1 MYITSNNFIQF
12 LDSFCIKF
20 YYTQISKKNN
30 LIQKILCFCIIFCIF
45 STERSV
51 CGKCVW
57 CETAHF
63 QFTCVQCEANTHF
76 IQCNFIH
83 ARDGWGEKSAPAVIE
98 QARLRK
104 RTSRSKASRCS
115 CARQMKNCASTFF
128 ACRAFAADN
137 KGPVDL
143 CSTEPTEPDFRR
155 ARHRT
160 FESRI
165 GLEKKSSDT
174 IRYHCFF

>member
-1 MYITSNNFIQF
+1 M
-12 LDSFCIKF
+12 
-20 YYTQISKKNN
+20 
-30 LIQKILCFCIIFCIF
+30 IQKILCFCIIFCIF

-51 CGKCVW
+51 CGKCV
-57 CETAHF
+57 
-63 QFTCVQCEANTHF
+63 QCEASTLSFHMCAMRSEHTF
-76 IQCNFIH
+76 H
-83 ARDGWGEKSAPAVIE
+83 SRARRVRWEICTCG
-98 QARLRK
+98 
-104 RTSRSKASRCS
+104 
-115 CARQMKNCASTFF
+115 
-128 ACRAFAADN
+128 ADN

-174 IRYHCFF
+174 IRYHCFFLERETGIEPATPSLARRCSTTEPLAHASCIIHYYIQLVKNFFFLLFI

>member
-1 MYITSNNFIQF
+1 
-12 LDSFCIKF
+12 
-20 YYTQISKKNN
+20 
-30 LIQKILCFCIIFCIF
+30 
-45 STERSV
+45 
-51 CGKCVW
+51 
-57 CETAHF
+57 
-63 QFTCVQCEANTHF
+63 
-76 IQCNFIH
+76 
-83 ARDGWGEKSAPAVIE
+83 
-98 QARLRK
+98 
-104 RTSRSKASRCS
+104 
-115 CARQMKNCASTFF
+115 MKNCASTFF

-174 IRYHCFF
+174 IRYHCFFLERETGIEPATPSLARRCSTTEPLAHACIQTVRRKYYYIHDHIICQAIFIKFIQQIPPAAFQTHPVHPV

>member
-20 YYTQISKKNN
+20 YYTQKEKKNN

-51 CGKCVW
+51 CGKCV
-57 CETAHF
+57 
-63 QFTCVQCEANTHF
+63 QCEASTLSFHMCAMRSEHTF
-76 IQCNFIH
+76 H
-83 ARDGWGEKSAPAVIE
+83 SRARRVRWEICTYG
-98 QARLRK
+98 
-104 RTSRSKASRCS
+104 
-115 CARQMKNCASTFF
+115 
-128 ACRAFAADN
+128 ADN

-165 GLEKKSSDT
+165 GLEKKAAIPFGIT
-174 IRYHCFF
+174 AFF